1 MNALQLTAPSTLE
14 FTEVPEPAPA
24 PDEVLIRIRAC
35 GICGSDLHGWNG
47 STGRRRPPLIM
58 GHEAAGEIA
67 ALGAEVSG
75 WEVGERVT
83 FDSTRSCGE
92 CPSCRA
98 GRVNLC
104 EERRV
109 FGVAPAEYS
118 QDGAFAERL
127 AVPARLLYRL
137 PENLGFTEA
146 AMIEPVSIAVHAVL
160 RAQVKAGDTAVVVG
174 AGMIGLLV
182 VQALRWAGA
191 ARVIAVDLDEDRL
204 ALAREL
210 GATDTLRS
218 NVGDTA
224 AEIQRLTAGQGADVA
239 LEVVGIT
246 ATLNLALG
254 ALRRGGTAVLVGN
267 LAPKTGDFPLQA
279 VVTKEL
285 SVLGSCASA
294 GEYPVCLD
302 LIARGVIRVKPLI
315 SAVVPLSEG
324 ASWFARL
331 TAPGGGGSMKV
342 ILEP

>member
-137 PENLGFTEA
+137 PEKLGFTEA

-191 ARVIAVDLDEDRL
+191 ARLVRGTSLVTD
-204 ALAREL
+204 ALAARYPALRPQLDRGVSVAIDGKVYNDSWFQPIRE
-210 GATDTLRS
+210 DS
-218 NVGDTA
+218 
-224 AEIQRLTAGQGADVA
+224 
-239 LEVVGIT
+239 EVV
-246 ATLNLALG
+246 LL
-254 ALRRGGTAVLVGN
+254 
-267 LAPKTGDFPLQA
+267 
-279 VVTKEL
+279 
-285 SVLGSCASA
+285 
-294 GEYPVCLD
+294 
-302 LIARGVIRVKPLI
+302 
-315 SAVVPLSEG
+315 
-324 ASWFARL
+324 ARL
-331 TAPGGGGSMKV
+331 KGG
-342 ILEP
+342 